1 MFNNKLMNFINFLI
15 SLSMLV
21 LHFLIKELSLS
32 LKHIKIRRPLNRL
45 LLSEKQDG
53 GV

>member
-21 LHFLIKELSLS
+21 LHFLIKELTLS
-32 LKHIKIRRPLNRL
+32 LKHIKIRPFNRL
-45 LLSEKQDG
+45 LLPQKQDE